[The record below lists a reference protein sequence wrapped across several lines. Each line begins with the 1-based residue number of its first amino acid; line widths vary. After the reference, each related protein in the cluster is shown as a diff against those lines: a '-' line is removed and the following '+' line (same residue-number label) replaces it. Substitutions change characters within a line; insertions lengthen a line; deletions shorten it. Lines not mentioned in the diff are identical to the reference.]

1 MKNSANAF
9 GDEKQCQLLWR
20 CVNTHLPCFSTV
32 AYLNA
37 LCKFALKLYCL
48 PPTTDEVYVFARTP
62 AFVLSVCLSVCVQ
75 DYSKMHAWIW
85 MTCCVSTGIGTWTN
99 WLTFEPDLGH
109 GPDAW
114 TGILSPI
121 AYVLQRG
128 NVEFYYVGKIP
139 YTYWYWKPVEAA
151 VHGFEAS
158 KHRCR
163 R

>member
-1 MKNSANAF
+1 M
-9 GDEKQCQLLWR
+9 
-20 CVNTHLPCFSTV
+20 
-32 AYLNA
+32 
-37 LCKFALKLYCL
+37 
-48 PPTTDEVYVFARTP
+48 TP
-62 AFVLSVCLSVCVQ
+62 VTSVLSSCESMSMVRPYLSYYFSRKTFWLVIYLRQRRSICFRPRARICLSVCVQ